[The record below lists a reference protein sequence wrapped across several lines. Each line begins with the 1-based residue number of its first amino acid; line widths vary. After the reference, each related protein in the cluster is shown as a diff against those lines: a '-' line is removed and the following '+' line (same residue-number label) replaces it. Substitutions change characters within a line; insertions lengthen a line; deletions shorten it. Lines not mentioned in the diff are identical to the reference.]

1 VTTAVVFAYHD
12 VGCRCLKV
20 LLNQHIHVPLVIT
33 HRDNPAETIWFA
45 SVAELARGHSIET
58 LVPDDPNVPEIVGR
72 IRDLRPDFLFSFY
85 YRLMLG
91 AQLLSIPGKGAFN
104 MHGSLLPKYR
114 GRVPVNWAILH
125 GETETGAT
133 LHEMV
138 EKADAGRIV
147 DQEAVPILPDEL
159 AVEVFEKTAGA
170 AERVL
175 RRSLPKLV
183 DGSAV
188 LRTQDLSKGGY
199 FGGRRPED
207 GRIDWSA
214 PAKRVH
220 DLVRAVAPPY
230 PGAFTEVEGMRLRV
244 LRTRRSVEKSG
255 ARAAAFLYAEGRR
268 CYAACA
274 DGEVLELLELELDGR
289 PLSAQ
294 EFANRIGD
302 RKVLLH

>member
-1 VTTAVVFAYHD
+1 M
-12 VGCRCLKV
+12 
-20 LLNQHIHVPLVIT
+20 QVPLVIT
-33 HRDNPAETIWFA
+33 HRDDPAETIWFA

-58 LVPDDPNVPEIVGR
+58 LVPDDPNTPELAGK
-72 IRDLRPDFLFSFY
+72 IRDLHPDFLFSFY
-85 YRLMLG
+85 YRLMLKP
-91 AQLLSIPGKGAFN
+91 ALLSVPRRGSFN

-114 GRVPVNWAILH
+114 GRAPVNWAIIH

-138 EKADAGRIV
+138 EKPDAGRIV
-147 DQEAVPILPDEL
+147 DQEAVGIGPDEL
-159 AVEVFEKTAGA
+159 AVDVFGKVTGA

-175 RRSLPKLV
+175 KRSLPKLV

-188 LRTQDLSKGGY
+188 LRAQDLSRGGY

-244 LRTRRSVEKSG
+244 LRTRRGPRESG
-255 ARAAAFLYAEGRR
+255 APAAAFLRAEGGR
-268 CYAACA
+268 CYAVCA
-274 DGEVLELLELELDGR
+274 DGEVVELLGLELDGR

-294 EFANRIGD
+294 ELANRIGD
-302 RKVLLH
+302 RKLPLH